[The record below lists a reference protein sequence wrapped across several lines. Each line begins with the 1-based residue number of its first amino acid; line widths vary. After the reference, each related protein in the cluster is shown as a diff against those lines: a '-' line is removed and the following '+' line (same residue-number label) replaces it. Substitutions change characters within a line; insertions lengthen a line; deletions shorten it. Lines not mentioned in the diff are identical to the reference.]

1 LRGFTEDKVQLRA
14 SALTYFTL
22 LSIVPIFALAFGI
35 AKGFGLESVLE
46 RQVFSALTGKE
57 EIIEYILSFSDSLL
71 EGTSGGMIAGI
82 GLLILLY
89 TVMQVLSN
97 IESSFNDIW
106 QIKHSRSLSR
116 KVSDYF
122 AMMFIAPVFFI
133 FSSGATVYIS
143 TQIVT
148 LSEQISILG
157 YFSPVIMFLIK
168 LIPYF
173 LIWVM
178 LVIIYMVMP
187 NTSVQFKSAL
197 IAALIAGTM
206 LQLVQWGYVSFQIGV
221 TRYNAIYGSFAAVPL
236 LLIMMQLSWLVILL
250 GAEISFAN
258 QNVEHYEFE
267 AEAQN
272 MSPYNQKLL
281 ALMVM
286 NLVAKRFEKG
296 ETALTATQIAHTLE
310 VPIKLTRKIIED
322 LQEVNI
328 LAKTQGY
335 KKRED
340 YKKVARKVLADLDDA
355 TFIKEERIEKI
366 EEDAFQPAFDINQM
380 TVKRVID
387 KLEHIGLDFMI
398 AKHTK
403 EFDKLKSTLDG
414 FNTTLEKH
422 PKNILVK
429 DM

>member
-1 LRGFTEDKVQLRA
+1 
-14 SALTYFTL
+14 
-22 LSIVPIFALAFGI
+22 
-35 AKGFGLESVLE
+35 
-46 RQVFSALTGKE
+46 
-57 EIIEYILSFSDSLL
+57 
-71 EGTSGGMIAGI
+71 
-82 GLLILLY
+82 
-89 TVMQVLSN
+89 
-97 IESSFNDIW
+97 
-106 QIKHSRSLSR
+106 
-116 KVSDYF
+116 
-122 AMMFIAPVFFI
+122 
-133 FSSGATVYIS
+133 
-143 TQIVT
+143 
-148 LSEQISILG
+148 
-157 YFSPVIMFLIK
+157 
-168 LIPYF
+168 
-173 LIWVM
+173 
-178 LVIIYMVMP
+178 MP

-221 TRYNAIYGSFAAVPL
+221 TKYNAIYGSFAAVPL
-236 LLIMMQLSWLVILL
+236 LLIMMQLSWLVILF

-267 AEAQN
+267 TEAQN

-286 NLVAKRFEKG
+286 NLVTKRFENG
-296 ETALTATQIAHTLE
+296 DTALTATQIANTLH

-328 LAKTQGY
+328 LSKTQGY
-335 KKRED
+335 KKKDD
-340 YKKVARKVLADLDDA
+340 YKKIARKIIADLDDA

-366 EEDAFQPAFDINQM
+366 KEEAFQPAFDINQM